1 MELIIL
7 IIFSVFIIKFIWSW
21 IKVKIYLISFKM
33 DNNSFLMTLT
43 YIMSKQDIKTIL
55 ENKGMK

>member
-7 IIFSVFIIKFIWSW
+7 IIFSIFIIKFIWSW